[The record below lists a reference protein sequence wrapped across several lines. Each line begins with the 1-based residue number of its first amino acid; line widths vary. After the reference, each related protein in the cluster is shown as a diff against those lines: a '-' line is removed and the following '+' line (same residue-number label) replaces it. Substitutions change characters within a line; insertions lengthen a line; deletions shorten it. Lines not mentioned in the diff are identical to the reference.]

1 MMRAGHS
8 PHIALVTARDALT
21 LDQDLPL
28 LARAVD
34 EAGASAS
41 MPVWDDPTVDWSRF
55 DLAVLRSTWDY
66 CERIDEFLD
75 WSRRCAAQTRFL
87 NAPDLV
93 RWNVDKHYLVDLSR
107 NGVPVVP
114 SRYVEPEDDPLQA
127 VSAFLDGSPPALHAG
142 RIDRFDQFVVKP
154 AIGAGSRDAA
164 RYRRGE
170 REQALAHV
178 ARLNAAGRSV
188 LLQPY
193 LERIDDGGETAM
205 MFLGGQWSHAIRKG
219 PLLRLGAGM
228 VVGLYVPEQI
238 TSRTPD
244 AAEAAVAAAAHAA
257 IPGPVPPYA
266 RIDLIRDDHG
276 APVVLELELCEPSL
290 YLAHW
295 AASAPRFARLLI
307 ERATG

>member
-1 MMRAGHS
+1 MMPAGRC

-21 LDQDLPL
+21 LDGDLAL

-34 EAGASAS
+34 EAGARAS
-41 MPVWDDPTVDWSRF
+41 TPVWDDATVDWSRF

-75 WSRRCAAQTRFL
+75 WSQRCAAQTRLL

-107 NGVPVVP
+107 HGVPVVP
-114 SRYVEPEDDPLQA
+114 SRYVEPEDDPRQA
-127 VSAFLDGSPPALHAG
+127 VSAFLDGNPPALHAG
-142 RIDRFDQFVVKP
+142 RSDRFDQFVVKP

-170 REQALAHV
+170 REQALMHV

-193 LERIDDGGETAM
+193 LERVEDGGETAM
-205 MFLGGQWSHAIRKG
+205 IFLGGQCSHAIRKG
-219 PLLRLGAGM
+219 PLLELGAAM
-228 VVGLYVPEQI
+228 VKGLFVPEEI
-238 TSRTPD
+238 TARTAD

-266 RIDLIRDDHG
+266 RVDLIRDNHG

-290 YLAHW
+290 YLAYS

>member
-1 MMRAGHS
+1 MPSVRS

-21 LDQDLPL
+21 LDEDLPL
-28 LARAVD
+28 LARAV
-34 EAGASAS
+34 EAAGARAS
-41 MPVWDDPTVDWSRF
+41 TPVWDDTTVDWHRY

-66 CERIDEFLD
+66 CERIGEFLD
-75 WSRRCAAQTRFL
+75 WAQRCAAQTRLL
-87 NAPDLV
+87 NAPGLV

-107 NGVPVVP
+107 QGVPVVP
-114 SRYVEPEDDPLQA
+114 SRYVEPREDPARA
-127 VSAFLDGSPPALHAG
+127 VSEFLDRNPPVLHAG
-142 RIDRFDQFVVKP
+142 CIDRFHQFVVKP
-154 AIGAGSRDAA
+154 SIGAGSRDAA
-164 RYRRGE
+164 RYRHADRE
-170 REQALAHV
+170 RALAHV
-178 ARLNAAGRSV
+178 ARLNGAGRSV

-193 LERIDDGGETAM
+193 LERVDDGGETAM
-205 MFLGGQWSHAIRKG
+205 IFLGGQWSHAIRKG
-219 PLLRLGAGM
+219 PLLKLGAGLLA
-228 VVGLYVPEQI
+228 GLSAPEEI

-257 IPGPVPPYA
+257 IPGAVPPYA
-266 RIDLIRDDHG
+266 RVDLVRDNHG